1 MKQAK
6 IVQKVCQGVSLLS
19 HCLRIDKLRVS
30 QILQSASPNSLR
42 KICFV
47 VVLYAILANLSNVL
61 VARDVYCNCDN
72 FATLH
77 NIQPLQVLKQILF
90 CVTHAHVYIF
100 ASVSFQILA
109 LDSWQQGI

>member
-1 MKQAK
+1 LKQAK
-6 IVQKVCQGVSLLS
+6 IVQKVCQRVSLLS

-61 VARDVYCNCDN
+61 VARNVYCNN
-72 FATLH
+72 FVTLR
-77 NIQPLQVLKQILF
+77 NIQPLQVLKQILL

-100 ASVSFQILA
+100 ASVSFRILA